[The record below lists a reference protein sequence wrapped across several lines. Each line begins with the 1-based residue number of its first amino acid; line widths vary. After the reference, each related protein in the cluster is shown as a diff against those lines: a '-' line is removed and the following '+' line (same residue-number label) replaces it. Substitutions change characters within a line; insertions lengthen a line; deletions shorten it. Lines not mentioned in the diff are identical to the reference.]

1 MAMIGNILSV
11 SAMRNALLGITGLLT
26 FDETH
31 FAQVLEGDKNSVC
44 RLFESIAR
52 DRRHAQ
58 VQVIEEGW
66 IEARDFLQW
75 AIAYVGARNAPKLVA
90 PNPDLNDVIKDG
102 SPMGQALI
110 DMMRFLLDKT
120 H

>member
-1 MAMIGNILSV
+1 MIDDIQSV
-11 SAMRNALLGITGLLT
+11 SARRNAMLGITGPLT

-31 FAQVLEGDKNSVC
+31 FAQVLEGEKSSV
-44 RLFESIAR
+44 RRVFESIAR
-52 DRRHAQ
+52 DRRHAE
-58 VQVIEEGW
+58 VQVLEEGW
-66 IEARDFLQW
+66 IEARDFSQW
-75 AIAYVGARNAPKLVA
+75 TMAYVGARNPPILLAA
-90 PNPDLNDVIKDG
+90 NPDLNRVVKHG